1 MGIDTSVDWRCV
13 CHRYL
18 LLLYFNTPDGRGVY
32 PAISSNFQQLSEEME
47 EYGELSNAIAE
58 SFDALFSG
66 EYNRIVVLPESADA
80 ISSMSLG
87 YGEDDTVEYGW
98 SILLG

>member
-1 MGIDTSVDWRCV
+1 
-13 CHRYL
+13 
-18 LLLYFNTPDGRGVY
+18 
-32 PAISSNFQQLSEEME
+32 ME
-47 EYGELSNAIAE
+47 EYGDFSDALSE
-58 SFDALFSG
+58 SFETLLSG
-66 EYNRIVVLPESADA
+66 EYTGTIALPESADD